1 LIPALLLALSGC
13 SVIQHAGLATFT
25 NDILT
30 RSHSVRHIPV
40 QADVKYL
47 LITQEKRESLL
58 VWIGNE
64 FSAIGAVSVWISADG
79 VVVRLGQDGQLVGVS
94 EKTRNWQIYSQV
106 LLKPTTQDSEKNKI
120 IEITDAQPGYR
131 LGVKKQ
137 LQKLEL
143 ESPIKNNQWYLNTN
157 KFSWSQLLEISTGKI
172 LSIYGQHLT
181 DSNHM
186 AGQRCIDENWCLRW
200 QTWPANYN

>member
-13 SVIQHAGLATFT
+13 SVIQHAGLATIT

-47 LITQEKRESLL
+47 LMTQEKRESLL

-64 FSAIGAVSVWISADG
+64 FSARGAVSVWISADG

-94 EKTRNWQIYSQV
+94 EKTRNWQIYSQA
-106 LLKPTTQDSEKNKI
+106 LLKPANQDSEKNKI
-120 IEITDAQPGYR
+120 LEITDTQPGYR

-137 LQKLEL
+137 IQKLKL
-143 ESPIKNNQWYLNTN
+143 ESPIKNNPWYLNTN
-157 KFSWSQLLEISTGKI
+157 KFSWSQLLETSTGEI

-186 AGQRCIDENWCLRW
+186 AGQRCIDKNWCLRW